1 MPSLTP
7 AELHTRADALWR
19 STHPD
24 DPVAERYA
32 EATALLFNGRSG
44 AQRRATNWVSTLH
57 RYEDYWRV
65 VGHTPREKTRA
76 MASLPAEERNLGEWA
91 RYQRRF
97 EDQLNA
103 YQRARLDLS
112 PAFEWDP
119 LETLWRA
126 RFIECMTFVQANRRL
141 PRLHADD
148 RVEFALARW
157 LGRQLLRLQDGR
169 LDQKRTEK
177 LHDLLRLSRH

>member
-1 MPSLTP
+1 MHAPTS
-7 AELHTRADALWR
+7 AELHAHADALWR
-19 STHPD
+19 PTHPD
-24 DPVAERYA
+24 DLAAARYA
-32 EATALLFNGRSG
+32 DAAALLLSGRPG
-44 AQRRATNWVSTLH
+44 AQRRATNWAATLH
-57 RYEDYWRV
+57 RYEDHWRE
-65 VGHTPREKTRA
+65 VGHAPREKTRA
-76 MASLPAEERNLGEWA
+76 MASLPTKERNLGEWA

-103 YQRARLDLS
+103 YQSARLDLS

-126 RFIECMTFVQANRRL
+126 RFIECVTFVQANRRL

-148 RVEFALARW
+148 RVEFASARW

-169 LDQKRTEK
+169 LDQKRTEE
-177 LHDLLRLSRH
+177 LHGLLRFSRH